1 MIQINKRIIVV
12 CILLS
17 IITFGIYGIYWL
29 YLLVKNTRSI
39 QKNTT
44 SCTGEML
51 CLMFVPFYSL
61 YWWYTR
67 GEKVKQEFSQ
77 HNYASTG
84 NGIVYLILAIFGLSI
99 VSMAIMQSDFNSL
112 KSETHSEQR
121 SAGKI
126 TLFGEDLSKFK
137 ENYKIG
143 YVSQKANSFNS
154 DFPATVKEVVM
165 ANLYSRRGLFKRYRK
180 EDYEKLSTVLEKVG
194 MSGYENRLIGNL
206 SGGQQQRIF
215 IARALISEPEL
226 LLMDEP
232 TVGVDAKS
240 VRQIMDI
247 ISELNKQ
254 GMTIIM
260 TNHDTPELVRVSD
273 KLLIFCEHGNGE
285 FVSRNDLTMQQI
297 NEIFAGKR
305 VHHHG

>member
-1 MIQINKRIIVV
+1 MEQEILKIENLYFDYSDTSVLRDVNFTLHKGDFLGIIGANGAGKSTLIKIILKILPYNK
-12 CILLS
+12 
-17 IITFGIYGIYWL
+17 
-29 YLLVKNTRSI
+29 
-39 QKNTT
+39 
-44 SCTGEML
+44 
-51 CLMFVPFYSL
+51 
-61 YWWYTR
+61 
-67 GEKVKQEFSQ
+67 
-77 HNYASTG
+77 
-84 NGIVYLILAIFGLSI
+84 
-99 VSMAIMQSDFNSL
+99 
-112 KSETHSEQR
+112 
-121 SAGKI
+121 GKI

-215 IARALISEPEL
+215 I
-226 LLMDEP
+226 
-232 TVGVDAKS
+232 
-240 VRQIMDI
+240 DI

>member
-1 MIQINKRIIVV
+1 MEQEILKIENLYFDYSDTSVLRDVNFTLHKGDFLGIIGANGAGKSTLIKIILKILPYNK
-12 CILLS
+12 
-17 IITFGIYGIYWL
+17 
-29 YLLVKNTRSI
+29 
-39 QKNTT
+39 
-44 SCTGEML
+44 
-51 CLMFVPFYSL
+51 
-61 YWWYTR
+61 
-67 GEKVKQEFSQ
+67 
-77 HNYASTG
+77 
-84 NGIVYLILAIFGLSI
+84 
-99 VSMAIMQSDFNSL
+99 
-112 KSETHSEQR
+112 
-121 SAGKI
+121 GKI

-180 EDYEKLSTVLEKVG
+180 EDYEKLSTVLEKV
-194 MSGYENRLIGNL
+194 
-206 SGGQQQRIF
+206 QQRIF

>member
-1 MIQINKRIIVV
+1 MEQEILKIENLYFDYSDTSVLRDVNFTLHKGDFLGIIGANGAGKSTLIKIILKILPYNK
-12 CILLS
+12 
-17 IITFGIYGIYWL
+17 
-29 YLLVKNTRSI
+29 
-39 QKNTT
+39 
-44 SCTGEML
+44 
-51 CLMFVPFYSL
+51 
-61 YWWYTR
+61 
-67 GEKVKQEFSQ
+67 
-77 HNYASTG
+77 
-84 NGIVYLILAIFGLSI
+84 
-99 VSMAIMQSDFNSL
+99 
-112 KSETHSEQR
+112 
-121 SAGKI
+121 GKI
-126 TLFGEDLSKFK
+126 TLF
-137 ENYKIG
+137 G